1 MSLANHPAVLSGPPR
16 ASRIIEPIGL
26 RALPGTERYM
36 VEGAGAI
43 LILVEPG
50 DRVRI
55 VNDEGGQPCEIVA
68 TDVTGR
74 VDAGMLGQ
82 PS

>member
-43 LILVEPG
+43 LILV
-50 DRVRI
+50 
-55 VNDEGGQPCEIVA
+55 
-68 TDVTGR
+68 
-74 VDAGMLGQ
+74 
-82 PS
+82 